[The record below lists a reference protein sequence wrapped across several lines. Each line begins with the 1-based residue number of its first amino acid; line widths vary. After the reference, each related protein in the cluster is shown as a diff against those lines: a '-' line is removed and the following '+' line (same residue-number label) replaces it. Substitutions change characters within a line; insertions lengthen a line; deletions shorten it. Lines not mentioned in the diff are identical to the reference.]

1 MFSMSDYSFLIDA
14 PPQSKITFQA
24 SLNLQTETTS
34 FEPGKIIPRFWI
46 ARGHDLE
53 QGIRLFNVQDY
64 VKSYNLI
71 EDMIE

>member
-1 MFSMSDYSFLIDA
+1 MVFQSYSVLANSANMIPGIKRKDVAQLFDA
-14 PPQSKITFQA
+14 KQ
-24 SLNLQTETTS
+24 
-34 FEPGKIIPRFWI
+34 
-46 ARGHDLE
+46 HLE